1 MWHKLWDWITAQK
14 ANQKKKMSN
23 FQLAQ
28 IIRDKIVKTN
38 LKKDQK
44 EKMCV
49 CV

>member
-1 MWHKLWDWITAQK
+1 
-14 ANQKKKMSN
+14 MSN

>member
-1 MWHKLWDWITAQK
+1 MRLNYSTKGK
-14 ANQKKKMSN
+14 PKKKIMSN